1 MVPILSFSV
10 IGSDC
15 SKSSACPGDANAMCK
30 SDKCECKEGY
40 AEKND
45 VCTQSNII

>member
-1 MVPILSFSV
+1 
-10 IGSDC
+10 
-15 SKSSACPGDANAMCK
+15 MCK

-45 VCTQSNII
+45 VCTQSNIIWFNYL